1 MKIKVR
7 FRRECLGER
16 DEMSLRKVE
25 DYLRFL
31 ESKGFLFQED
41 AIGFIYFG
49 KHSTNASDVLAN
61 TAIELTL
68 KAQKKFDGSFYV
80 SLLEMLV
87 ANKIKTRLEAIQY
100 VKEKE
105 ILNI

>member
-1 MKIKVR
+1 MNELSVNT
-7 FRRECLGER
+7 
-16 DEMSLRKVE
+16 VE
-25 DYLRFL
+25 DYLCFL
-31 ESKGFLFQED
+31 QSKGFQFQDD

-49 KHSTNASDVLAN
+49 KHYTNASDELTN

-87 ANKIKTRLEAIQY
+87 ANKINTRLEAIQF
-100 VKEKE
+100 VKDKE
-105 ILNI
+105 ILSL